1 MDLQKLGRKTCR
13 ENENVC
19 FPVIASCTTFILRRR
34 ESGVSKDAGPSVASW
49 FETALARLLTMR
61 VSYPLSTP
69 HHSAMNSA
77 VAFVDFRSDSRSTNS
92 LKPWIA
98 SPLAPKQRLGML

>member
-1 MDLQKLGRKTCR
+1 MQNPDETSRG
-13 ENENVC
+13 NESACV
-19 FPVIASCTTFILRRR
+19 PVVANCTTLILRSR
-34 ESGVSKDAGPSVASW
+34 ERGVSKDAGPSVASW
-49 FETALARLLTMR
+49 FETALTRLLTMR
-61 VSYPLSTP
+61 VGYAFSTP

-77 VAFVDFRSDSRSTNS
+77 VAFVDFRSESRSTYS